1 MATWYDEA
9 REAQA
14 RAYERDQGGLYLLR
28 FGLLFALAAL
38 FWVSGW
44 SQALA
49 NGLRNWFSFPVGR
62 WVVHPIF
69 IALTVFAYEAV
80 LFPLSVLANFSLER
94 AYQRLEGEFGEW
106 FRGYLLTLLFEM
118 GIFTV
123 GFMALYVLRWFAPSV
138 WWLGATA
145 LYVVLVGGLG
155 EWASAR
161 ILPRVRPP
169 VVVEAPELLAEL
181 QRIGRAAHLKIEGV
195 AWWDFADQED
205 LPDVRVAGSGR
216 HRQIIFSAAAWRRLG
231 ASEQLF
237 LAARAMKQQAGKA
250 ILWMYVWEAAL
261 AAAVFW
267 GAGRVADAAARARGL
282 NDGFALE
289 ALPFLVVALFAC
301 AAAASLVAHA
311 IRRRLDL
318 RADRFALREVRGG
331 AEVLRRCLAY
341 AFEREPFAVSP
352 PLWQVW
358 LLHPAAS
365 ATERLQQAQTLALG
379 GKETS
384 DV

>member
-216 HRQIIFSAAAWRRLG
+216 HR
-231 ASEQLF
+231 
-237 LAARAMKQQAGKA
+237 
-250 ILWMYVWEAAL
+250 
-261 AAAVFW
+261 
-267 GAGRVADAAARARGL
+267 
-282 NDGFALE
+282 
-289 ALPFLVVALFAC
+289 
-301 AAAASLVAHA
+301 
-311 IRRRLDL
+311 
-318 RADRFALREVRGG
+318 
-331 AEVLRRCLAY
+331 
-341 AFEREPFAVSP
+341 
-352 PLWQVW
+352 
-358 LLHPAAS
+358 
-365 ATERLQQAQTLALG
+365 
-379 GKETS
+379 
-384 DV
+384 